1 MPLIL
6 IADDDAAIRATLR
19 FLLENEGYPVIEAS
33 DGTAAL
39 AALRASLKPLIML
52 IDLNM
57 PAMNGLEVL
66 RTLQTEAPVTI
77 AHRIMLLTAR
87 HTPLPPVDAALLHQL
102 HVTTLHKPFELDELL
117 GKVADMARALA

>member
-1 MPLIL
+1 MPPIL
-6 IADDDAAIRATLR
+6 IADDDDAIRATLR

-39 AALRASLKPLIML
+39 AALRASQAPLVVL

-57 PAMNGLEVL
+57 PEMNGIEVL
-66 RTLQTEAPVTI
+66 RTLLADAPLPF

-87 HTPLPPVDAALLHQL
+87 HAPLPPADATVLHQL
-102 HVTTLHKPFELDELL
+102 QVRVLHKPFELDDLL
-117 GKVADMARALA
+117 SKVAAMARAIV